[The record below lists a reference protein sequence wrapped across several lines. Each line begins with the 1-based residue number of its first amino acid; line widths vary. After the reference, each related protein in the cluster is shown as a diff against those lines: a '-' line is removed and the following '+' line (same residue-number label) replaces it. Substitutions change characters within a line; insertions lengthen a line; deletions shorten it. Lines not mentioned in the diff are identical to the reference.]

1 MNGGFVLRSKK
12 LFTAEFVEEIRGE
25 RKENQAEG

>member
-1 MNGGFVLRSKK
+1 MKGGFVLRSKE
-12 LFTAEFVEEIRGE
+12 LFTAEFAEEIRGE